1 MDNDY
6 CEDCRANGDDYYTN
20 EDGETVC
27 ACYLCCFADE
37 MDDYEGDCVDDP
49 D

>member
-20 EDGETVC
+20 EDGERSALAIC
-27 ACYLCCFADE
+27 AILLMRWMIMREA
-37 MDDYEGDCVDDP
+37 V
-49 D
+49 